1 MGAVILLRALLV
13 LVVLRLLGRF
23 IAGVIKGL
31 RETSGPGA
39 AGGDGEM
46 VRDRVCNTF
55 LPRGRALHVVIQGE
69 EAHFCSAAC
78 RDRALAL
85 QPAR

>member
-1 MGAVILLRALLV
+1 MGAIILLRALLV

-23 IAGVIKGL
+23 VLGVMQGL
-31 RETSGPGA
+31 RETAVPARSGR
-39 AGGDGEM
+39 EM

-55 LPRGRALHVVIQGE
+55 LPRDRALTALIDGE

-85 QPAR
+85 QHAR

>member
-1 MGAVILLRALLV
+1 MGAIILLRALLV

-23 IAGVIKGL
+23 VVGVMQGL
-31 RETSGPGA
+31 RETAVPARSGR
-39 AGGDGEM
+39 EM

-55 LPRGRALHVVIQGE
+55 LPRDRALTALIHGE

-85 QPAR
+85 QHAR

>member
-1 MGAVILLRALLV
+1 MGAIILLRALLV

-23 IAGVIKGL
+23 VVGMMQGL
-31 RETSGPGA
+31 RETAAPARSGR
-39 AGGDGEM
+39 EM

-55 LPRGRALHVVIQGE
+55 LPRDRALTALIHGE

-78 RDRALAL
+78 RDRALV
-85 QPAR
+85 PTP